1 MLKLRASGRGR
12 RYSTFRGLLES
23 SLSLLYRGDWPAHL
37 WSLIPTSLTV
47 GVTRHRLALP
57 GAGRTCRLAFVSDLH
72 VGPTTP
78 LALLEHAFDR
88 IRSEQPDVLL
98 LGGDYVYLDATADR
112 LTALCKLV
120 DSVPC
125 AAKLAVLGNH
135 DLWTWDH
142 AIVEALSRAGVSVLV
157 NQVAALPSPWSDVVV
172 IGLDDPWTGRCDATA
187 AAAQLDGQ
195 PFRIILCHSPDGL
208 TLLSGLR
215 FDLFLAGHTHGG
227 QVAAPW
233 GPIVLP
239 HGHMCREYPFGSGRF
254 GGGFV
259 YVSRGVGTVELPVRT
274 FAEPEVLILDL
285 TRSGSDI
292 ERPRDAEPESA
303 DRR

>member
-12 RYSTFRGLLES
+12 HYSTFRGLLES
-23 SLSLLYRGDWPAHL
+23 SLSLLYVGDWPAHL
-37 WSLIPTSLTV
+37 WSLVPTARNV

-57 GAGRTCRLAFVSDLH
+57 GGGRSCRLAFVSDLH

-88 IRSEQPDVLL
+88 IRGEQPDVLL
-98 LGGDYVYLDATADR
+98 LGGDYVYLEATPDR
-112 LTALCKLV
+112 LFALRKLV
-120 DSVPC
+120 ESVRC
-125 AAKLAVLGNH
+125 GTKLAVLGNH
-135 DLWTWDH
+135 DLWTWDR

-157 NQVAALPSPWSDVVV
+157 NQVATLPGPWSDVVV
-172 IGLDDPWTGRCDATA
+172 IGLDDPWTGRCDAA
-187 AAAQLDGQ
+187 AAASQLDGQ
-195 PFRIILCHSPDGL
+195 PFRIVLCHSPDGL

-227 QVAAPW
+227 QVATPW

-239 HGHMCREYPFGSGRF
+239 HGHMCREYPSGSGRF

-285 TRSGSDI
+285 VRSDSDV
-292 ERPRDAEPESA
+292 ERAGGTERASA